1 MKCTEYNYCTM
12 EWNDYQHR
20 ITTILKNWV
29 QVLLLNSHEKQLSD
43 INLVISLNNFGANGS
58 VESR

>member
-1 MKCTEYNYCTM
+1 M